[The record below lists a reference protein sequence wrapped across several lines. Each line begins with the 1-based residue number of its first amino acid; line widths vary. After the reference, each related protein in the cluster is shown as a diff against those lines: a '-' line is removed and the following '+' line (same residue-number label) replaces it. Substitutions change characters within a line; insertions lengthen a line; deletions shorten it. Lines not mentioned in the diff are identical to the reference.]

1 MGRTLKWSKTSFDG
15 LHSRGRRRA
24 GGPSP
29 TRKRLAEEQTPRCQ
43 RPPAPRPRGVPGGG
57 RRGRRARPLAAG
69 RARHRLRQR
78 RQPAYRRGAGRRP
91 QVHRVAFGWRTDH
104 RRVDRAGAPLKAVG
118 SEVDEFEATLP
129 FKLDPFQR
137 EAIDKLDAGV
147 GGVLV
152 SAPTSSGKTV
162 VAEYA
167 IFRALREATK
177 VIYTTPLKALS
188 NQKYHD
194 FVREYGERTVGL
206 VTGENTI
213 NDEAPVVVMTTE
225 ILRNLIYDFP
235 RGSVWEEIVIQAPR
249 SIKLVGLSATIGNYR
264 EIAEW
269 MAENR
274 GGMETVFHDVRPVEL
289 KMWLSINNRFLTLFK
304 EGGGIDQRTWSKAAE
319 EEEASYRVGRFSR
332 LPSNDLLK
340 VIEELRRLDIL
351 PSIYFIFSRR
361 GCREA
366 LQRCSY
372 HELDLTTAE
381 EKEAIDRVAAQR
393 LQGLKD
399 HDEEALF
406 RRMVDSRLLRRG
418 LAEHHAGLLPYH
430 KEMVE
435 ELFQRGLIKV
445 VFATETLSLGIN
457 MPARGVVVSSFTKFD
472 GVSFSNLTTGELTQL
487 MGRAGRRGID
497 VIGHGVILKES
508 DVEIGT
514 IYEVA
519 MGPTLVVE
527 SKFLPSYNMALNL
540 LRVYTPQEA
549 EALMQ
554 RSFGQFQKRLAA
566 EQTKERLANVRDQLA
581 DIRKLWDDR
590 EVSIEDVAQYFKLED
605 RRRAIRI
612 ELRRLRREAG
622 AERRG
627 RRGRNTR
634 AMGPT
639 GRIVQRLE
647 VEAKALLERQRKLKL
662 VRSPRFGELL
672 QRYGEI
678 RAQQQELD
686 RGQRESTGQMDEY
699 PRKLRRLAKIL
710 AEAGFLKDDKPTDK
724 GLFAARVYGE
734 NTILVAE
741 AVSLGWFEG
750 LTPEELCA
758 VIVMLAAEDRERRG
772 DRRQERSP
780 RRYPT
785 PAIAQTARLVRSLY
799 FRFADMERELDEP
812 NLRQPSHDYI
822 DFAYRWSSGEAL
834 DKIPLPAN
842 VDIGDAI
849 KAMKSLYSLLRQL
862 EFALRQ
868 ARSPLLA
875 VVSRAVAQMERDVIK
890 RT

>member
-1 MGRTLKWSKTSFDG
+1 M
-15 LHSRGRRRA
+15 
-24 GGPSP
+24 
-29 TRKRLAEEQTPRCQ
+29 
-43 RPPAPRPRGVPGGG
+43 
-57 RRGRRARPLAAG
+57 
-69 RARHRLRQR
+69 
-78 RQPAYRRGAGRRP
+78 
-91 QVHRVAFGWRTDH
+91 
-104 RRVDRAGAPLKAVG
+104 KAVE
-118 SEVDEFEATLP
+118 SVVEEFAATLP
-129 FKLDPFQR
+129 FELDGFQR
-137 EAIDKLDAGV
+137 EAIDKLDRGR

-152 SAPTSSGKTV
+152 SAPTSSGKTI

-167 IFRALREATK
+167 IFRALREGAK
-177 VIYTTPLKALS
+177 VLYTTPLKALS

-194 FVREYGERTVGL
+194 FVRHYGEATVGL

-213 NDEAPVVVMTTE
+213 NDGAPVVVMTTE
-225 ILRNLIYDFP
+225 ILRNLIYEDPARLDLVRYVVLDEVHYIDDFP
-235 RGSVWEEIVIQAPR
+235 RGSVWEEIVIQAPL

-264 EIAEW
+264 EIADW

-289 KMWLSINNRFLTLFK
+289 KMWLAINNRLYPLFK
-304 EGGGIDQRTWSKAAE
+304 EDGGIEQRTWTKAAQ
-319 EEEASYRVGRFSR
+319 EEEASYRIGGYRGM
-332 LPSNDLLK
+332 PSNDLLH
-340 VIEELRRLDIL
+340 VIEQLRSLEML
-351 PSIYFIFSRR
+351 PAIYFIFSRR

-366 LQRCSY
+366 LQRTAY
-372 HELDLTTAE
+372 HELDLTTAM
-381 EKEAIDRVAAQR
+381 EKAEIDRLAAER

-399 HDEEALF
+399 ADEEALF
-406 RRMVDSRLLRRG
+406 RRMVDARLLRRG

-430 KEMVE
+430 KELVE

-472 GVSFSNLTTGELTQL
+472 GVNFSTLTTGELTQL

-508 DVEIGT
+508 DVEVGT

-540 LRVYTPQEA
+540 LRVYTPEEA

-566 EQTKERLANVRDQLA
+566 TEADERLANIRERLG
-581 DIRKLWDDR
+581 DIRRMWDDPQ
-590 EVSIEDVAQYFKLED
+590 VSIEDVAHYFKIED

-622 AERRG
+622 AQRRG
-627 RRGRNTR
+627 RKGRHTR
-634 AMGPT
+634 APSGPQ
-639 GRIVQRLE
+639 RIAHRLE
-647 VEAKALLERQRKLKL
+647 VEAKGLLERQRKLKV

-672 QRYGEI
+672 QKYGEI
-678 RAQQQELD
+678 RGLEQELEQS
-686 RGQRESTGQMDEY
+686 RREVTGQMDEY
-699 PRKLRRLAKIL
+699 PRKLRRICAIL
-710 AEAGFLKDDKPTDK
+710 AEAGFLQSNKPTDK

-741 AVSLGWFEG
+741 AVWLGWFEG

-772 DRRQERSP
+772 DRQSRGP

-785 PAIAQTARLVRSLY
+785 PAIA
-799 FRFADMERELDEP
+799 
-812 NLRQPSHDYI
+812 
-822 DFAYRWSSGEAL
+822 
-834 DKIPLPAN
+834 
-842 VDIGDAI
+842 
-849 KAMKSLYSLLRQL
+849 
-862 EFALRQ
+862 
-868 ARSPLLA
+868 
-875 VVSRAVAQMERDVIK
+875 
-890 RT
+890 

>member
-1 MGRTLKWSKTSFDG
+1 
-15 LHSRGRRRA
+15 
-24 GGPSP
+24 
-29 TRKRLAEEQTPRCQ
+29 
-43 RPPAPRPRGVPGGG
+43 
-57 RRGRRARPLAAG
+57 
-69 RARHRLRQR
+69 
-78 RQPAYRRGAGRRP
+78 
-91 QVHRVAFGWRTDH
+91 
-104 RRVDRAGAPLKAVG
+104 LKAV
-118 SEVDEFEATLP
+118 EPQVDDFEATLP

-137 EAIDKLDAGV
+137 EAIDKLDSGV

-167 IFRALREATK
+167 IFRALREGTK

-194 FVREYGERTVGL
+194 FVREYGEQRVGL

-225 ILRNLIYDFP
+225 ILRNLIYEDPKRLDAVNYVVLDEVHYIDDFP

-289 KMWLSINNRFLTLFK
+289 KMWLSIHNRFLTLFK
-304 EGGGIDQRTWSKAAE
+304 DGGGIDQRTWSKAAE

-381 EKEAIDRVAAQR
+381 EKEAIDRVAAER
-393 LQGLKD
+393 LAGLKD
-399 HDEEALF
+399 HDEESLF
-406 RRMVDSRLLRRG
+406 RRMVDARLLRRG

-540 LRVYTPQEA
+540 LRVYTPEEA
-549 EALMQ
+549 EGLME
-554 RSFGQFQKRLAA
+554 RSFGQFQKRLAVDR
-566 EQTKERLANVRDQLA
+566 TRERLANVRARLE
-581 DIRKLWDDR
+581 DIRRMWDDA
-590 EVSIEDVAQYFKLED
+590 EISIEDVAEYYKLED

-612 ELRRLRREAG
+612 ELKRLRRDAG
-622 AERRG
+622 SERRNRRG
-627 RRGRNTR
+627 RHTR
-634 AMGPT
+634 AQGPAS
-639 GRIVQRLE
+639 RVVQKLE
-647 VEAKALLERQRKLKL
+647 VEAKGLLERQKKLKV
-662 VRSPRFGELL
+662 VRSPRFGEYL

-678 RAQQQELD
+678 RAL
-686 RGQRESTGQMDEY
+686 QRELEAGERAASGQMDEY
-699 PRKLRRLAKIL
+699 ARKLRRLCRIL
-710 AEAGFLKDDKPTDK
+710 AETGFLSANRPTDK

-734 NTILVAE
+734 NTILVTE
-741 AVSLGWFEG
+741 AVWAGWLEG
-750 LTPEELCA
+750 LSSEELCA
-758 VIVMLAAEDRERRG
+758 VLVMLAAEDRERGRRG
-772 DRRQERSP
+772 GAPTGP

-799 FRFADMERELDEP
+799 FRFADMEKDLDEP
-812 NLRQPSHDYI
+812 NLRQPSHGYI
-822 DFAYRWSSGEAL
+822 DFAYRWSSGEPL
-834 DKIPLPAN
+834 DQIPLPSN

-868 ARSPLLA
+868 AKSPLLD

>member
-1 MGRTLKWSKTSFDG
+1 VKT
-15 LHSRGRRRA
+15 
-24 GGPSP
+24 
-29 TRKRLAEEQTPRCQ
+29 AES
-43 RPPAPRPRGVPGGG
+43 
-57 RRGRRARPLAAG
+57 L
-69 RARHRLRQR
+69 
-78 RQPAYRRGAGRRP
+78 
-91 QVHRVAFGWRTDH
+91 
-104 RRVDRAGAPLKAVG
+104 
-118 SEVDEFEATLP
+118 VDEFEATLP
-129 FKLDPFQR
+129 FKLDGFQR
-137 EAIDKLDAGV
+137 EAIEKLDAGR

-167 IFRALREATK
+167 IFRALQTGAK

-194 FVREYGERTVGL
+194 FVREYGEATVGL

-225 ILRNLIYDFP
+225 ILRNLIYEDPKRLEMVHYVVLDEVHYIDDFP
-235 RGSVWEEIVIQAPR
+235 RGSVWEEIVIQAPTT
-249 SIKLVGLSATIGNYR
+249 IKLVGLSATIGNFK
-264 EIAEW
+264 EIADW

-289 KMWLSINNRFLTLFK
+289 KLWLAIHNRFLPLLK
-304 EGGGIDQRTWSKAAE
+304 GDGGIDQRTWSKAAE
-319 EEEASYRVGRFSR
+319 EEEASYRVGGFRR
-332 LPSNDLLK
+332 LPSNDLLH
-340 VIEELRRLDIL
+340 VIEELKRLDIL
-351 PSIYFIFSRR
+351 PAIYFIFSRR

-381 EKEAIDRVAAQR
+381 EKAAIDRVAAERLQR
-393 LQGLKD
+393 LTD
-399 HDEEALF
+399 HDEESLF
-406 RRMVDSRLLRRG
+406 RRMVDARLLRRG

-472 GVSFSNLTTGELTQL
+472 GTNFSNLTTGELTQL

-508 DVEIGT
+508 DVEVGT

-540 LRVYTPQEA
+540 LRIYTPAQA
-549 EALMQ
+549 EALME
-554 RSFGQFQKRLAA
+554 RSFGQFQKRLA
-566 EQTKERLANVRDQLA
+566 EERTRERLVNVRTRLA
-581 DIRKLWDDR
+581 DIRHMWEDH
-590 EVSIEDVAQYFKLED
+590 EVSIDDVAQYFKLED

-612 ELRRLRREAG
+612 ELKRLRREAG
-622 AERRG
+622 SERRG
-627 RRGRNTR
+627 RRGHHTR
-634 AMGPT
+634 ALGSA
-639 GRIVQRLE
+639 GRLVQRLE
-647 VEAKALLERQRKLKL
+647 VEAKGLMERQKKLKV
-662 VRSPRFGELL
+662 VRSPRFGEYL
-672 QRYGEI
+672 QKYGEI
-678 RAQQQELD
+678 RALQKELD
-686 RGQRESTGQMDEY
+686 GGERELTGQMDEY
-699 PRKLRRLAKIL
+699 ARKLRRLCRIL
-710 AEAGFLKDDKPTDK
+710 TETGFLAHDRPTEK
-724 GLFAARVYGE
+724 GLFASRIYGE

-741 AVSLGWFEG
+741 AVWLGWLEG
-750 LTPEELCA
+750 LQPEELCA
-758 VIVMLAAEDRERRG
+758 VLVMLAAEDRERGRDRQQRG
-772 DRRQERSP
+772 A

-785 PAIAQTARLVRSLY
+785 PAISQTARLVRSLY
-799 FRFADMERELDEP
+799 FRFADMEKDLDEP

-822 DFAYRWSSGEAL
+822 DFAYRWSAGEPL
-834 DKIPLPAN
+834 DQIPLPSN

-849 KAMKSLYSLLRQL
+849 KSMKALYSLLRQL
-862 EFALRQ
+862 EWAVRQ
-868 ARSPLLA
+868 AKSPLRET
-875 VVSRAVAQMERDVIK
+875 VSRAVAQMERDVIK

>member
-1 MGRTLKWSKTSFDG
+1 VKTVES
-15 LHSRGRRRA
+15 L
-24 GGPSP
+24 
-29 TRKRLAEEQTPRCQ
+29 
-43 RPPAPRPRGVPGGG
+43 
-57 RRGRRARPLAAG
+57 
-69 RARHRLRQR
+69 
-78 RQPAYRRGAGRRP
+78 
-91 QVHRVAFGWRTDH
+91 
-104 RRVDRAGAPLKAVG
+104 
-118 SEVDEFEATLP
+118 VDEFEASLP
-129 FKLDPFQR
+129 FNLDPFQR
-137 EAIDKLDAGV
+137 EAIDKLDRGS

-152 SAPTSSGKTV
+152 SAPTSSGKTI

-167 IFRALREATK
+167 IFRALRDGAK
-177 VIYTTPLKALS
+177 VLYTTPLKALS

-194 FVREYGERTVGL
+194 FVRAYGEATVGL

-213 NDEAPVVVMTTE
+213 NDDAPVVVMTTE
-225 ILRNLIYDFP
+225 ILRNLIYEDPARLDLVRYVVLDEVHYIDDFP

-249 SIKLVGLSATIGNYR
+249 TIKLVGLSATIGNYK
-264 EIAEW
+264 EIADW

-289 KMWLSINNRFLTLFK
+289 KMWLAINNRLYPLFK
-304 EGGGIDQRTWSKAAE
+304 PDAGIDQRTWSKAAQ
-319 EEEASYRVGRFSR
+319 EEEASYRIGGYRG
-332 LPSNDLLK
+332 LPSNDLLH
-340 VIEELRRLDIL
+340 VIEELRRFDML
-351 PSIYFIFSRR
+351 PAIYFIFSRR

-366 LQRCSY
+366 LQRCAY
-372 HELDLTTAE
+372 HEIDLTTAA
-381 EKEAIDRVAAQR
+381 EKEAIDLVAAER

-399 HDEEALF
+399 QDEEALF
-406 RRMVDSRLLRRG
+406 RRMVDARLLRRG

-472 GVSFSNLTTGELTQL
+472 GVNFSTLTTGELTQL

-497 VIGHGVILKES
+497 VIGHGAILKEA
-508 DVEIGT
+508 DVEVGT

-540 LRVYTPQEA
+540 LRVYTPDEA

-566 EQTKERLANVRDQLA
+566 TETDERLKNVREQLS
-581 DIRKLWDDR
+581 DIRRMWDEP
-590 EVSIEDVAQYFKLED
+590 EVSIDDVAQYFKIED

-612 ELRRLRREAG
+612 ELRRVRRDAG

-627 RRGRNTR
+627 RRGARRGR
-634 AMGPT
+634 AMGHA
-639 GRIVQRLE
+639 GRLAQRLE
-647 VEAKALLERQRKLKL
+647 IEAKGLLERQRKLKV

-672 QRYGEI
+672 QKCGEI
-678 RAQQQELD
+678 RTLQQELD
-686 RGQRESTGQMDEY
+686 KGQREVVGQMDEY
-699 PRKLRRLAKIL
+699 PRKLRRLSKIL
-710 AEAGFLKDDKPTDK
+710 AETGFLEKSKPTDK

-741 AVSLGWFEG
+741 AVWLGWFEG

-758 VIVMLAAEDRERRG
+758 VMVMLAAEDRERRG
-772 DRRQERSP
+772 DRQAHGP

-785 PAIAQTARLVRSLY
+785 PAIAQTARLIRSLY
-799 FRFADMERELDEP
+799 FRFADMERDLDEP
-812 NLRQPSHDYI
+812 NLRAPSHDYI
-822 DFAYRWSSGEAL
+822 DFAYRWSSVEPL

-849 KAMKSLYSLLRQL
+849 KAMKALYSLLRQL

-868 ARSPLLA
+868 AKSPLLDT
-875 VVSRAVAQMERDVIK
+875 VSRAVVVMERDVIK
-890 RT
+890 RTY

>member
-1 MGRTLKWSKTSFDG
+1 LIASS
-15 LHSRGRRRA
+15 L
-24 GGPSP
+24 
-29 TRKRLAEEQTPRCQ
+29 
-43 RPPAPRPRGVPGGG
+43 
-57 RRGRRARPLAAG
+57 
-69 RARHRLRQR
+69 
-78 RQPAYRRGAGRRP
+78 
-91 QVHRVAFGWRTDH
+91 
-104 RRVDRAGAPLKAVG
+104 
-118 SEVDEFEATLP
+118 VDEFEATLP

-137 EAIDKLDAGV
+137 EAIDKLDHGQ

-152 SAPTSSGKTV
+152 SAPTSSGKTI

-167 IFRALREATK
+167 IFSALRAGAK

-194 FVREYGERTVGL
+194 FVRTLGEATVGL

-225 ILRNLIYDFP
+225 ILRNLIYEDPQRLDRVRYVVLDEVHYIDDFP
-235 RGSVWEEIVIQAPR
+235 RGSVWEEIVIQAPAG
-249 SIKLVGLSATIGNYR
+249 IKLVGLSATIGNFR

-274 GGMETVFHDVRPVEL
+274 SGMETVFYDVRPVEL
-289 KMWLSINNRFLTLFK
+289 KMWLAINNRFFPLFK
-304 EGGGIDQRTWSKAAE
+304 TDGGIDQRTWSKAAE
-319 EEEASYRVGRFSR
+319 EEEASYRVGRYSR
-332 LPSNDLLK
+332 LPSNDLLH

-372 HELDLTTAE
+372 HDLDLTTAA
-381 EKEAIDRVAAQR
+381 EKAEIDKVAAER
-393 LQGLKD
+393 LAGLTD

-406 RRMVDSRLLRRG
+406 RRMVDARLLRRG

-435 ELFQRGLIKV
+435 ALFQRGLIKV

-472 GVSFSNLTTGELTQL
+472 GTNFSNLTTGELTQL

-508 DVEIGT
+508 DVEVGT

-540 LRVYTPQEA
+540 LRIYTLEES

-566 EQTKERLANVRDQLA
+566 DRTNERLVNVRAQLA
-581 DIRKLWDDR
+581 DIRRMWDDDD
-590 EVSIEDVAQYFKLED
+590 VSLDDVAQYFKLEE

-612 ELRRLRREAG
+612 ELKRLRREAG
-622 AERRG
+622 AQRRG
-627 RRGRNTR
+627 RHIGRRTR
-634 AMGPT
+634 ALGSAD
-639 GRIVQRLE
+639 RVVQKLE
-647 VEAKALLERQRKLKL
+647 IEAKGLLERQRKLKV
-662 VRSPRFGELL
+662 VRSPRFGEYIQKYGEVRTL
-672 QRYGEI
+672 QR
-678 RAQQQELD
+678 ELD
-686 RGQRESTGQMDEY
+686 GGERDLTGQMDEY
-699 PRKLRRLAKIL
+699 ARKLRRLCRIL
-710 AEAGFLKDDKPTDK
+710 TETGFLAHDRPTDK
-724 GLFAARVYGE
+724 GLFASRVYGE

-741 AVSLGWFEG
+741 AVWLGWLEG
-750 LTPEELCA
+750 LAAEELCA
-758 VIVMLAAEDRERRG
+758 VLVMLAAEDRDRGRDRRG
-772 DRRQERSP
+772 ARGAGTGP

-785 PAIAQTARLVRSLY
+785 PAIAQTARLVRALY
-799 FRFADMERELDEP
+799 FRFADMERDLDEP
-812 NLRQPSHDYI
+812 NLRSPSHDYI
-822 DFAYRWSSGEAL
+822 DFAYRWSAAEPL
-834 DKIPLPAN
+834 DQIPLPPN

-868 ARSPLLA
+868 SKAPLLDA
-875 VVSRAVAQMERDVIK
+875 VTKAVAQMERDVIK

>member
-1 MGRTLKWSKTSFDG
+1 MRTVDS
-15 LHSRGRRRA
+15 
-24 GGPSP
+24 
-29 TRKRLAEEQTPRCQ
+29 
-43 RPPAPRPRGVPGGG
+43 
-57 RRGRRARPLAAG
+57 
-69 RARHRLRQR
+69 
-78 RQPAYRRGAGRRP
+78 
-91 QVHRVAFGWRTDH
+91 QVA
-104 RRVDRAGAPLKAVG
+104 
-118 SEVDEFEATLP
+118 EFEAGLP
-129 FKLDPFQR
+129 FPLDGFQR
-137 EAIDKLDAGV
+137 EAIDKLDRGR

-152 SAPTSSGKTV
+152 SAPTSSGKTI

-167 IFRALREATK
+167 IFRALKDGAK

-194 FVREYGERTVGL
+194 FVRAYGEDGVGL

-213 NDEAPVVVMTTE
+213 NDGAPVVVMTTE
-225 ILRNLIYDFP
+225 ILRNLIYEDPARLDLVRYVVLDEVHYIDDFP

-249 SIKLVGLSATIGNYR
+249 TIKLVGLSATIGNYR
-264 EIAEW
+264 EIADW

-289 KMWLSINNRFLTLFK
+289 KMWLAVNNHLSPLFK
-304 EGGGIDQRTWSKAAE
+304 ADGGIDQRTWSKAAQ
-319 EEEASYRVGRFSR
+319 EEEASYRIHGYRG
-332 LPSNDLLK
+332 LPSNDLLH
-340 VIEELRRLDIL
+340 VIQELRSGEML
-351 PSIYFIFSRR
+351 PAIYFIFSRR

-366 LQRCSY
+366 LQRCAY
-372 HELDLTTAE
+372 HEIDLTSAA
-381 EKEAIDRVAAQR
+381 EKEAIDIVAAER

-406 RRMVDSRLLRRG
+406 RRMVDARLLRRG

-472 GVSFSNLTTGELTQL
+472 GVNFSNLTTGELTQL

-497 VIGHGVILKES
+497 VIGHGVILKEA
-508 DVEIGT
+508 DVEVGT

-540 LRVYTPQEA
+540 LRVYTPEEA

-566 EQTKERLANVRDQLA
+566 VETDERLTNVREQLA
-581 DIRKLWDDR
+581 DIKRMWDDPT
-590 EVSIEDVAQYFKLED
+590 VSIEDVNQYYKLED

-622 AERRG
+622 AQRRGQRG
-627 RRGRNTR
+627 RRGGGGGHASRV
-634 AMGPT
+634 
-639 GRIVQRLE
+639 VQRLE
-647 VEAKALLERQRKLKL
+647 VEAKGLVDRQHKLK
-662 VRSPRFGELL
+662 VVHSPRFGELL

-678 RAQQQELD
+678 RKLQQELD
-686 RGQRESTGQMDEY
+686 GGRHEVSGQMDEY
-699 PRKLRRLAKIL
+699 PRKLRRLTRIL
-710 AEAGFLKDDKPTDK
+710 SETGFLNNNKPTDK

-741 AVSLGWFEG
+741 ATWLGWFEG
-750 LTPEELCA
+750 LTAEELCA
-758 VIVMLAAEDRERRG
+758 VMVMLAAEDRERRG
-772 DRRQERSP
+772 DRQARGP

-799 FRFADMERELDEP
+799 FRFADMEKDLDEP
-812 NLRQPSHDYI
+812 NLRSPSHDYI
-822 DFAYRWSSGEAL
+822 DFAYRWSSGDQL
-834 DKIPLPAN
+834 DRIPLPAN

-849 KAMKSLYSLLRQL
+849 KAMKALYSLLRQL

-868 ARSPLLA
+868 AKSPLTD
-875 VVSRAVAQMERDVIK
+875 VVSRAVVLMERDVIK
-890 RT
+890 RTY

>member
-1 MGRTLKWSKTSFDG
+1 MKTVES
-15 LHSRGRRRA
+15 L
-24 GGPSP
+24 
-29 TRKRLAEEQTPRCQ
+29 
-43 RPPAPRPRGVPGGG
+43 
-57 RRGRRARPLAAG
+57 
-69 RARHRLRQR
+69 
-78 RQPAYRRGAGRRP
+78 
-91 QVHRVAFGWRTDH
+91 
-104 RRVDRAGAPLKAVG
+104 
-118 SEVDEFEATLP
+118 VDEFAATLP
-129 FKLDPFQR
+129 FELDDFQKEAIEKLDRGQ
-137 EAIDKLDAGV
+137 

-152 SAPTSSGKTV
+152 SAPTSSGKTI

-167 IFRALREATK
+167 IFRALREGAK
-177 VIYTTPLKALS
+177 VLYTTPLKALS

-194 FVREYGERTVGL
+194 FVRAYGESTVGL

-213 NDEAPVVVMTTE
+213 NDDAPVVVMTTE
-225 ILRNLIYDFP
+225 ILRNLIYEDPARLDLVRYVVLDEVHYIDDFP

-249 SIKLVGLSATIGNYR
+249 TIKLVGLSATIGNYR

-289 KMWLSINNRFLTLFK
+289 KMWLAINNRLNPLFK
-304 EGGGIDQRTWSKAAE
+304 GDGGIDQRTWSKAAQ
-319 EEEASYRVGRFSR
+319 EEEASYRIGAYRG
-332 LPSNDLLK
+332 LPSNDLLH
-340 VIEELRRLDIL
+340 VIEQLRGLEML
-351 PSIYFIFSRR
+351 PAIYFIFSRR

-366 LQRCSY
+366 LQRCAY
-372 HELDLTTAE
+372 HELDLTTAA
-381 EKEAIDRVAAQR
+381 EKEAIDRVAAER
-393 LQGLKD
+393 LQSLKD
-399 HDEEALF
+399 KDEEALF
-406 RRMVDSRLLRRG
+406 RRMVDARLLRRG
-418 LAEHHAGLLPYH
+418 MAEHHAGLLPYH

-435 ELFQRGLIKV
+435 ELFQRGLLKV

-472 GVSFSNLTTGELTQL
+472 GVNFSNLTTGELTQL

-508 DVEIGT
+508 DVEVGI

-540 LRVYTPQEA
+540 LRVYTPAEA

-554 RSFGQFQKRLAA
+554 RSFVQYQKRLAA
-566 EQTKERLANVRDQLA
+566 AANEERLTNVRERLEDSTRMWEG
-581 DIRKLWDDR
+581 DG
-590 EVSIEDVAQYFKLED
+590 VSIDDVAQYYKLED

-612 ELRRLRREAG
+612 ELRRLRRDAG
-622 AERRG
+622 AERRARSQ
-627 RRGRNTR
+627 RRSR
-634 AMGPT
+634 ALGHA
-639 GRIVQRLE
+639 GHLAQRLE
-647 VEAKALLERQRKLKL
+647 VEAKGLLERQRKLKL

-699 PRKLRRLAKIL
+699 PRKLRRLEKIL

-834 DKIPLPAN
+834 DKVPLPPN

-849 KAMKSLYSLLRQL
+849 KAMKALYSLLRQL
-862 EFALRQ
+862 EFAIRQ
-868 ARSPLLA
+868 ARSPMLDT
-875 VVSRAVAQMERDVIK
+875 VSRAVVLMERDVIK
-890 RT
+890 RTY

>member
-1 MGRTLKWSKTSFDG
+1 MEKLD
-15 LHSRGRRRA
+15 RGR
-24 GGPSP
+24 
-29 TRKRLAEEQTPRCQ
+29 
-43 RPPAPRPRGVPGGG
+43 
-57 RRGRRARPLAAG
+57 
-69 RARHRLRQR
+69 
-78 RQPAYRRGAGRRP
+78 
-91 QVHRVAFGWRTDH
+91 
-104 RRVDRAGAPLKAVG
+104 
-118 SEVDEFEATLP
+118 
-129 FKLDPFQR
+129 
-137 EAIDKLDAGV
+137 

-152 SAPTSSGKTV
+152 SAPTSSGKTL

-167 IFRALREATK
+167 IHRAFKDGVK
-177 VIYTTPLKALS
+177 VLYTTPLKALS

-194 FVREYGERTVGL
+194 FVREYGERAVGL

-213 NDEAPVVVMTTE
+213 NDDAPVVVMTTE
-225 ILRNLIYDFP
+225 ILRNLIYEDPKRLDMVRYVVLDEVHYIDDFP
-235 RGSVWEEIVIQAPR
+235 RGSVWEEIVIQAPPA
-249 SIKLVGLSATIGNYR
+249 IKLVGLSATIGNYR
-264 EIAEW
+264 EIADW

-289 KMWLSINNRFLTLFK
+289 KMWLSINNHFLPLFK
-304 EGGGIDQRTWSKAAE
+304 EGGGIDQRTWTKGTQ
-319 EEEASYRVGRFSR
+319 EEEASYRVGGYRG
-332 LPSNDLLK
+332 LPSNDLLH
-340 VIEELRRLDIL
+340 VVEELRRLNIL
-351 PSIYFIFSRR
+351 PAIYFIFSRR

-372 HELDLTTAE
+372 HEIDLTTPA
-381 EKEAIDRVAAQR
+381 EKEAIDRVAAER

-406 RRMVDSRLLRRG
+406 RRMVDARLLRRG

-472 GVSFSNLTTGELTQL
+472 GVNFSNLTTGELTQL

-508 DVEIGT
+508 DVEVGT

-540 LRVYTPQEA
+540 LRVYTPEEA

-566 EQTKERLANVRDQLA
+566 EHAKERLVNVRTQLA
-581 DIRKLWDDR
+581 DLQRIWEDR
-590 EVSIEDVAQYFKLED
+590 EVSLEDVAQYFKLEE
-605 RRRAIRI
+605 RRRSIRI
-612 ELRRLRREAG
+612 ELKRLRREVG

-627 RRGRNTR
+627 RRGRHTR
-634 AMGPT
+634 TMGST
-639 GRIVQRLE
+639 GRLAQRLE
-647 VEAKALLERQRKLKL
+647 VEAKGLLERQRKLKV

-672 QRYGEI
+672 QKYNEI
-678 RAQQQELD
+678 RTLQRELD
-686 RGQRESTGQMDEY
+686 GGQREVTGQMDEY
-699 PRKLRRLAKIL
+699 PRKLRRLCRIL
-710 AEAGFLKDDKPTDK
+710 SEAGFLAHDRPTDK
-724 GLFAARVYGE
+724 GLFASRVYGE
-734 NTILVAE
+734 NTLLVAE
-741 AVSLGWFEG
+741 AVWLGWFEG

-758 VIVMLAAEDRERRG
+758 VMVMLAAEDRERGGRDRQPRG
-772 DRRQERSP
+772 P

-785 PAIAQTARLVRSLY
+785 PAISQTARLLRSLY
-799 FRFADMERELDEP
+799 FRFADMEKDLDEP
-812 NLRQPSHDYI
+812 NLRVPSHDYI
-822 DFAYRWSSGEAL
+822 DFAFRWSSGEAL
-834 DKIPLPAN
+834 DQIPLPPN

-849 KAMKSLYSLLRQL
+849 KAMKSVYSLLRQL
-862 EFALRQ
+862 EWALRQ
-868 ARSPLLA
+868 AKSPLLDA
-875 VVSRAVAQMERDVIK
+875 VTRAVAQMERDVIK

>member
-1 MGRTLKWSKTSFDG
+1 MKTADS
-15 LHSRGRRRA
+15 L
-24 GGPSP
+24 
-29 TRKRLAEEQTPRCQ
+29 
-43 RPPAPRPRGVPGGG
+43 
-57 RRGRRARPLAAG
+57 
-69 RARHRLRQR
+69 
-78 RQPAYRRGAGRRP
+78 
-91 QVHRVAFGWRTDH
+91 
-104 RRVDRAGAPLKAVG
+104 
-118 SEVDEFEATLP
+118 VDEFEATLP
-129 FKLDPFQR
+129 FKLDEFQR
-137 EAIDKLDAGV
+137 EAIDKLDRGP

-167 IFRALREATK
+167 IFRALRAGSK

-194 FVREYGERTVGL
+194 FVREYGEATVGL
-206 VTGENTI
+206 VTGENSI
-213 NDEAPVVVMTTE
+213 NPDAPVVVMTTE
-225 ILRNLIYDFP
+225 ILRNLIYEDPKRLDMVSDVVLDEVHYIDDFP
-235 RGSVWEEIVIQAPR
+235 RGSVWEEIVIQAPTT
-249 SIKLVGLSATIGNYR
+249 IKLVGLSATIGNFR

-289 KMWLSINNRFLTLFK
+289 KLWLAINNRLSPLFK
-304 EGGGIDQRTWSKAAE
+304 ADGAIDQRTWSKAAE
-319 EEEASYRVGRFSR
+319 EEEASYRVGRYSK
-332 LPSNDLLK
+332 LPSNDLLH
-340 VIEELRRLDIL
+340 VIEELRRGDML
-351 PSIYFIFSRR
+351 PAIYFIFSRR

-372 HELDLTTAE
+372 HDIDLTTPDEKAE
-381 EKEAIDRVAAQR
+381 IDKVAAAR
-393 LQGLKD
+393 LEGLTD

-406 RRMVDSRLLRRG
+406 RRMVDARLLRRG

-457 MPARGVVVSSFTKFD
+457 MPARGVVVSSFSKFD
-472 GVSFSNLTTGELTQL
+472 GTNFSNLTTGELTQL

-540 LRVYTPQEA
+540 LRIYTPEQA
-549 EALMQ
+549 EALME
-554 RSFGQFQKRLAA
+554 RSFGQFQKRLA
-566 EQTKERLANVRDQLA
+566 EERTRDRLINVRARLE
-581 DIRKLWDDR
+581 DIRKMWNDN
-590 EVSIEDVAQYFKLED
+590 EVSIDEVAQYFKLED
-605 RRRAIRI
+605 RRRSIRI

-634 AMGPT
+634 TLGSA
-639 GRIVQRLE
+639 GRLLQKLE
-647 VEAKALLERQRKLKL
+647 IEAKGLLERQRKLKL
-662 VRSPRFGELL
+662 VHSPRFGEHLT
-672 QRYGEI
+672 RYAEI
-678 RAQQQELD
+678 RTLQKELD
-686 RGQRESTGQMDEY
+686 GGERELKGQMDEY
-699 PRKLRRLAKIL
+699 ARKLRRLCRIL
-710 AEAGFLKDDKPTDK
+710 TETGFLAHDRPTDK
-724 GLFAARVYGE
+724 GLFASRIYGE

-741 AVSLGWFEG
+741 AVWLGWLEG
-750 LTPEELCA
+750 LAPEELCA
-758 VIVMLAAEDRERRG
+758 VLIMLAAEDRERGGRDRQQRG
-772 DRRQERSP
+772 P

-799 FRFADMERELDEP
+799 FRFADMESDLDEP

-822 DFAYRWSSGEAL
+822 DFAYRWAAGEPL
-834 DKIPLPAN
+834 DKIPLPPN

-862 EFALRQ
+862 EWAVRQ
-868 ARSPLLA
+868 AKSPLFETVA
-875 VVSRAVAQMERDVIK
+875 RAVAQMERDVIK

>member
-1 MGRTLKWSKTSFDG
+1 M
-15 LHSRGRRRA
+15 
-24 GGPSP
+24 
-29 TRKRLAEEQTPRCQ
+29 
-43 RPPAPRPRGVPGGG
+43 
-57 RRGRRARPLAAG
+57 
-69 RARHRLRQR
+69 
-78 RQPAYRRGAGRRP
+78 
-91 QVHRVAFGWRTDH
+91 
-104 RRVDRAGAPLKAVG
+104 KAVD
-118 SEVDEFEATLP
+118 SLVDEFEGTQP

-137 EAIDKLDAGV
+137 EAIDKLERGT

-167 IFRALREATK
+167 IFRALQDNAK
-177 VIYTTPLKALS
+177 VLYTTPLKALS

-194 FVREYGERTVGL
+194 FVRQYGESRVGL

-213 NDEAPVVVMTTE
+213 NDDAPIVVMTTE
-225 ILRNLIYDFP
+225 ILRNLIYEDPKRLDLVRYVVLDEVHYIDDFP
-235 RGSVWEEIVIQAPR
+235 RGSVWEEIVIQAPKT
-249 SIKLVGLSATIGNYR
+249 IKLVGLSATIGNYK
-264 EIAEW
+264 EIADW

-289 KMWLSINNRFLTLFK
+289 KMWLAINNRLQPLFK
-304 EGGGIDQRTWSKAAE
+304 GDGGIDQRTWSKAAQ
-319 EEEASYRVGRFSR
+319 EEEASYRVGGYRS
-332 LPSNDLLK
+332 LPSNDLLH
-340 VIEELRRLDIL
+340 VVPELRSLDML
-351 PSIYFIFSRR
+351 PAIYFIFSRR

-372 HELDLTTAE
+372 HEIDLTTAE
-381 EKEAIDRVAAQR
+381 EKEAIDRVAAER
-393 LQGLKD
+393 LQGLTD

-406 RRMVDSRLLRRG
+406 RRMIDARLLRRG

-457 MPARGVVVSSFTKFD
+457 MPARAVVVSSFTKFD
-472 GVSFSNLTTGELTQL
+472 GVNFSNLTTGELTQL

-508 DVEIGT
+508 DVEVGT

-540 LRVYTPQEA
+540 LRVYTPEEA

-566 EQTKERLANVRDQLA
+566 DQTKERLANVRVQLA
-581 DIRKLWDDR
+581 DIRRMWDEP
-590 EVSIEDVAQYFKLED
+590 EVSIEDVASYFKLED

-612 ELRRLRREAG
+612 ELKRLRREGA

-627 RRGRNTR
+627 RRGVRRTR
-634 AMGPT
+634 AITPA
-639 GRIVQRLE
+639 GRMIQRLE
-647 VEAKALLERQRKLKL
+647 VEAKGLLERQHKLKV

-672 QRYGEI
+672 QRYAEI
-678 RAQQQELD
+678 RTLQKELD
-686 RGQRESTGQMDEY
+686 AGQREVTGQMDEY
-699 PRKLRRLAKIL
+699 ARKLRRLCKIL
-710 AEAGFLKDDKPTDK
+710 TETGFLAHDRPTDK

-734 NTILVAE
+734 NTILVTE
-741 AVSLGWFEG
+741 AVWLGWLEG

-758 VIVMLAAEDRERRG
+758 VLVMLAAEDRERGRNREPRG
-772 DRRQERSP
+772 P

-785 PAIAQTARLVRSLY
+785 PAIAQTARLIRSLY
-799 FRFADMERELDEP
+799 FRFADMENDLDEP
-812 NLRQPSHDYI
+812 NLRTPSHDYI
-822 DFAYRWSSGEAL
+822 DFAYRWATGEPL

-842 VDIGDAI
+842 IDIGDAI
-849 KAMKSLYSLLRQL
+849 KAMKGLYSLLRQL
-862 EFALRQ
+862 EWALRV
-868 ARSPLLA
+868 AKSP
-875 VVSRAVAQMERDVIK
+875 VHETVSQAVAQMERDVIK
-890 RT
+890 RTY